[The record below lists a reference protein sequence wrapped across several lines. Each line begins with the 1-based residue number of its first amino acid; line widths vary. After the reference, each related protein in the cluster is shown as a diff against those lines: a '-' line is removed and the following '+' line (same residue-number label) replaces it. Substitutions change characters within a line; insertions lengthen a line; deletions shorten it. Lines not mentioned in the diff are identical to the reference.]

1 MKCHQYSPIEDNS
14 KGSAARKLCLLVQSA
29 SLVLESTGFAL
40 LGRQISWFT
49 TCILYYDYAMLY
61 YNIILILCYT
71 RLLYSTI
78 LYYTILYYTIL
89 YYTILQC
96 HTYMM
101 LY

>member
-1 MKCHQYSPIEDNS
+1 MKCHQYSPIEDNG

-61 YNIILILCYT
+61 YYIMRLILYYT
-71 RLLYSTI
+71 RLLYS
-78 LYYTILYYTIL
+78 TIL